1 MFLPKSTRI
10 AMSLALLIGLVACQ
24 QQAATTDTAA
34 DEAAIQAAAD
44 GWPKAYNEKNAEAVT
59 ALYTED
65 ARVYPPGAAMVS
77 GRAAIREFF
86 TGDIA
91 NNWAEI
97 SVAHE
102 ESHVS
107 GDWAWRTGTWSA
119 AGLTGKYAEIWRRTP
134 EGWRIHRDIWNVDA
148 APPAAPAEAPPPPA
162 Q

>member
-1 MFLPKSTRI
+1 MSLPNSARVF
-10 AMSLALLIGLVACQ
+10 MSLALLITLAACQ
-24 QQAATTDTAA
+24 PKAATDTAA
-34 DEAAIQAAAD
+34 DAAAIQAAAE
-44 GWPKAYNEKNAEAVT
+44 GWPKAYNDKNADGVA

-77 GRAAIREFF
+77 GRAAIRDYFSS
-86 TGDIA
+86 DIA

-97 SVAHE
+97 TVGHE
-102 ESHVS
+102 ENNVS

-119 AGLTGKYAEIWRRTP
+119 AGLTGKYAEIWHRTP

-148 APPAAPAEAPPPPA
+148 APPAAPAEAAPAPA